1 MDRSRTKSVH
11 VNKDA
16 DILTDII
23 QRLHLR
29 VVAGAA
35 TFPFK
40 VISNRGEIMNEMADI
55 AAEKGRG
62 I

>member
-1 MDRSRTKSVH
+1 MDWQKANMATK
-11 VNKDA
+11 KDA

-23 QRLHLR
+23 HRLHLR
-29 VVAGAA
+29 VAAGAA
-35 TFPFK
+35 KFLLK
-40 VISNRGEIMNEMADI
+40 IKSHRGELMNEMADI